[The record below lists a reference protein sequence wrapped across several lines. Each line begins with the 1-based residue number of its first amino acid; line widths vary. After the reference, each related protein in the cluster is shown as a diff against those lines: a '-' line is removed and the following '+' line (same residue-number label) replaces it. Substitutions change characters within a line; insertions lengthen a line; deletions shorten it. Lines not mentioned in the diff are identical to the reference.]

1 MLNDILG
8 SIVSILRG
16 KNGGMFLI
24 IGVIVLILFI
34 TKIITPLIG
43 LILIGGTLIWIFK
56 NFEKKS

>member
-43 LILIGGTLIWIFK
+43 LILIGGALIWIFK